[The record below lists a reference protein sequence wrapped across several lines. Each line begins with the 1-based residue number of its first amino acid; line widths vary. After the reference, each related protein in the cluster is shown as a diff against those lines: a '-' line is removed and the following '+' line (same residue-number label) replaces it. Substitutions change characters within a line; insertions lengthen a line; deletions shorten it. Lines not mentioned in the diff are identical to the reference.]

1 MSKNISFKPGKLQL
15 KPGAIPTIFKRKP
28 DPGRQQTHPTPR
40 AAFGKDFAKRSRR
53 RPGCVAMIM
62 DLIIHKLK
70 FKIVWIPNMFASSQH
85 PCMPGSNP
93 ISSEQTSLS
102 CSTSTEDVEA
112 ELQPKIYQKHTMYFI
127 PFSTVTPSTV
137 PGSNPRSEQTS
148 KSCGTSTEDVKTYHK
163 RNQTPA
169 KWTSKIHVRTRP
181 YATQTASFMVQT
193 ATQYDPPAPFAF
205 PREEDHLD
213 TSFWSEGSMEMED
226 DPVDLDYDPQF
237 DMDGS
242 DNERYV
248 FESETHIYSDILPK
262 TRNDCNPYGC
272 SLSRGPRF
280 HEGLSDNPVE
290 KYSNLCL
297 MFENDNA
304 PGATINRSTV
314 VMFGITSNILH
325 YLRIAIRKEV
335 SGRNALCPLQLRP

>member
-53 RPGCVAMIM
+53 RPGV
-62 DLIIHKLK
+62 LK
-70 FKIVWIPNMFASSQH
+70 QMLVDHDGADENGGDPFSIVTPSTV
-85 PCMPGSNP
+85 PGSNP

-272 SLSRGPRF
+272 SLSVF
-280 HEGLSDNPVE
+280 
-290 KYSNLCL
+290 
-297 MFENDNA
+297 
-304 PGATINRSTV
+304 
-314 VMFGITSNILH
+314 IL
-325 YLRIAIRKEV
+325 RQKF
-335 SGRNALCPLQLRP
+335 SK